1 MSRRVD
7 RVRTGKTPGRRE
19 HACLHAARKREGG
32 GLAKSSSRFVLAY
45 HGGRKPKG
53 AIGGAWR

>member
-1 MSRRVD
+1 M
-7 RVRTGKTPGRRE
+7 RTGKTPGRRE